1 MIKVCMVSFFFFFL
15 NLWESL
21 FRRPRL
27 SVELRSGNIPNA

>member
-1 MIKVCMVSFFFFFL
+1 MIKVCMVFFFFL

-27 SVELRSGNIPNA
+27 SAELRSGNIPNA

>member
-1 MIKVCMVSFFFFFL
+1 MIKVCMVSFFFFL